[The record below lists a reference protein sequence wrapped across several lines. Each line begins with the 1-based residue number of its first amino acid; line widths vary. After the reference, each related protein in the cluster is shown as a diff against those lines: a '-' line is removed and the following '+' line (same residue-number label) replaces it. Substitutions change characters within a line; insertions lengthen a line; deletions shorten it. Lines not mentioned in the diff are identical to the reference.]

1 MTVAVWIVSGLLALV
16 NLAAGGAK
24 ILTPKEKLGQQMAW
38 AESFGP
44 AQIKLIGLAEV
55 LGAVGVIVPPL
66 TGILPILAP
75 IAAAGIVILQTGA
88 IVTHI
93 RRGESFIVNLG
104 IIALALFVV
113 VARILGF

>member
-1 MTVAVWIVSGLLALV
+1 M
-16 NLAAGGAK
+16 
-24 ILTPKEKLGQQMAW
+24 
-38 AESFGP
+38 GP
-44 AQIKLIGLAEV
+44 ELQPGKLIGLAEV

-88 IVTHI
+88 ILTHV
-93 RRGESFIVNLG
+93 RRRESFIVNLG
-104 IIALALFVV
+104 IIVLALFVV